1 MIGKRN
7 IDDPAPTS
15 TMVCTHALLAAWGIY
30 IRGTERGIA
39 VPRIRNRDQKETQ
52 KGQKVTKG
60 GARNMGAAKKQTE
73 TPSPP
78 VKKPTKT
85 ASKATWKKRIKAA
98 CEKAGTYQ
106 PYFDLTIDALAEI
119 LAKRDAAEQKFIET
133 GAQMVIAHTN
143 KGGATNAV
151 QNPLLRIIN
160 DFNRDA
166 LAYWRD
172 LGLTPAGL
180 KRINDKAAKNA
191 GNVTL
196 EDILN
201 GAGL

>member
-1 MIGKRN
+1 
-7 IDDPAPTS
+7 
-15 TMVCTHALLAAWGIY
+15 
-30 IRGTERGIA
+30 
-39 VPRIRNRDQKETQ
+39 
-52 KGQKVTKG
+52 
-60 GARNMGAAKKQTE
+60 MGAAKKQTE

-78 VKKPTKT
+78 VKKPTKI
-85 ASKATWKKRIKAA
+85 ASKATW
-98 CEKAGTYQ
+98 KAGTYQ

-119 LAKRDAAEQKFIET
+119 LTKRDAAEQKFIET

>member
-1 MIGKRN
+1 
-7 IDDPAPTS
+7 
-15 TMVCTHALLAAWGIY
+15 
-30 IRGTERGIA
+30 
-39 VPRIRNRDQKETQ
+39 
-52 KGQKVTKG
+52 
-60 GARNMGAAKKQTE
+60 MGAAKKQTE

-172 LGLTPAGL
+172 LGLTPTGL